1 MCICTAEQ
9 RRKVRRKEN
18 LKFCFFHMYF
28 LYKLNKISS
37 LPVFSFPGS
46 KQTVLASTG
55 LFTAGVTNNDCLI
68 LLSHDSVTVRLLTED
83 RAPETEAAQ
92 RTLDINDCFISCCDK
107 SKCRLWGKKKKK
119 NALPDAGVKL

>member
-1 MCICTAEQ
+1 
-9 RRKVRRKEN
+9 
-18 LKFCFFHMYF
+18 MYF

-68 LLSHDSVTVRLLTED
+68 LLSHDSVTVRRLTED

-119 NALPDAGVKL
+119 MPYRMQV